1 MVGLRSVSIW
11 RCEVGG
17 ALRRERR
24 RRFGIDEGDV
34 EEIWS
39 VLNSILS
46 EESGTEAIK
55 QVSAF
60 TGCLRPSPKLWYAIV
75 SNGLTPPFLFSF
87 SVSSQRGLRVIRTR
101 VIENSTLIGK
111 TANEAKFRVCFRA
124 AIVAIQ
130 RGSKPPTGRLGEVR
144 FEKNDVLLLQV
155 GDDSPLLTKEYF
167 DATNDYKQQGG
178 GRMSRNTSRD
188 DLAGSQH
195 KTGLGNMVRRMTG
208 TLSRN
213 SSNNS
218 LGEKE
223 AGGVGEATTDEYFY
237 TQILILESLVARRRL
252 AAEVAQ
258 RSLLESFQE

>member
-1 MVGLRSVSIW
+1 M
-11 RCEVGG
+11 
-17 ALRRERR
+17 
-24 RRFGIDEGDV
+24 
-34 EEIWS
+34 
-39 VLNSILS
+39 
-46 EESGTEAIK
+46 
-55 QVSAF
+55 
-60 TGCLRPSPKLWYAIV
+60 
-75 SNGLTPPFLFSF
+75 
-87 SVSSQRGLRVIRTR
+87 
-101 VIENSTLIGK
+101 
-111 TANEAKFRVCFRA
+111 CFRA

-223 AGGVGEATTDEYFY
+223 AGGVGEATTDEYCY
-237 TQILILESLVARRRL
+237 TQILTLESLVTR
-252 AAEVAQ
+252 
-258 RSLLESFQE
+258 RSLQVRSGSRSTKPIGIISRINPKLVTVKRASTKPTTSISTEAVPPRVLPR